1 MSQEH
6 YDVIVVGLGPWGS
19 AAAWHLSSRGKSV
32 LALDKFTPPHKEG
45 SHGGATR
52 LARQSSSAGE
62 QYTAFTKRTFELW
75 DRVAA
80 ETGTQILN
88 RTGTL
93 FVGEPGSLWF
103 DRTIGSLQAS
113 DFEFDAIDAAA
124 ARRRFPWAQ
133 VSGAE
138 VAVWEPNG
146 TVALVEPGIRG
157 LQTEARRHGAVL
169 RTGEEVLEWDE
180 TPSGVLVR
188 TDQGRY
194 TADKLV
200 VAVGSRANHLLQL
213 DLPYKVARQVL
224 ANFRQPGPA
233 LPAVYF
239 AKPPGSTEA
248 PAYGCSEPN
257 GDWKFSVPGKEDW
270 IDPEDLTQDLRPG
283 DLERIL
289 QVLRERMPGIDPEP
303 QSTTVC
309 MWAEVEDGH
318 WVIGQHPQSSRV
330 VIGTGDMGRGFR
342 YAPAVGEM
350 LADHVD
356 EVPRPDTDLFLPSR
370 FAAARA

>member
-1 MSQEH
+1 MTQQH
-6 YDVIVVGLGPWGS
+6 YDVIVIGLGPWGS
-19 AAAWHLSSRGKSV
+19 AAAWHLASRGKSV

-45 SHGGATR
+45 SHGGETR

-75 DRVAA
+75 EELSVK
-80 ETGTQILN
+80 TGAGILN

-103 DRTIGSLQAS
+103 DRTIGSLRAS
-113 DFEFDAIDAAA
+113 DFEYDVIDAGP
-124 ARRRFPWAQ
+124 ARERFPWAQ
-133 VSGAE
+133 VSDAE

-146 TVALVEPGIRG
+146 TVALVGSGIRA
-157 LQTEARRHGAVL
+157 LQSEARRLGAVL
-169 RTGEEVLEWDE
+169 RTDEEVLGWDE
-180 TPSGVLVR
+180 SSAGILVR

-194 TADKLV
+194 SADKLV
-200 VAVGSRANHLLQL
+200 VAVGTRANSLLQL

-270 IDPEDLTQDLRPG
+270 IDPEDLSQDLHPG
-283 DLERIL
+283 DIERIL
-289 QVLRERMPGIDPEP
+289 RVLRERMPAIDPAP

-318 WVIGQHPQSSRV
+318 WVIGRHPQSSRV
-330 VIGTGDMGRGFR
+330 IIGTGDMGRGFR

-356 EVPRPDTDLFLPSR
+356 DIPRPETELFLPSR
-370 FAAARA
+370 FVRAGA